1 MRVLGIDPGSR
12 NTGLGV
18 VESTDDGLRLVAS
31 ECIRMGGEALTLRL
45 AAIYRGV
52 QGIIVEHR
60 PQVAA
65 IERVFV
71 AHNARSAL
79 VLGQASG
86 SATCSAVIGGCEVVE
101 YSAREIKRAVVGI
114 GSANKEQVQHM
125 VRVLLGLRAP
135 PGADEADALAC
146 AICHIH
152 AAQIEAKLSGN
163 LSDNLSDNRAS

>member
-18 VESTDDGLRLVAS
+18 VETADDGLRLVAS
-31 ECIRMGGEALTLRL
+31 ECIRMRGDDLSLRL

-52 QGIIVEHR
+52 HGIIVDHR
-60 PQVAA
+60 PDVAA

-86 SATCSAVIGGCEVVE
+86 SATCAAVIGGCDVAE
-101 YSAREIKRAVVGI
+101 YSARQIKRAVVGV
-114 GSANKEQVQHM
+114 GAANKEQVQHM
-125 VRVLLGLRAP
+125 VRVLLGLRET

-146 AICHIH
+146 AICHVH
-152 AAQIEAKLSGN
+152 TAQVADKLQRG
-163 LSDNLSDNRAS
+163 RAS